1 MEYMTQSQIAALII
15 GIVFSVISVATTI
28 LTIKNADK
36 LNTFAKAISAS
47 IIAPF
52 IAFVGWLFLIFSFIE
67 GFRDDET
74 LTLIVAILLSIVIAG
89 MVIIVSKALYNKHQA
104 DYEDEKEGE
113 ESENESEQEDN
124 TQNAGTKEPLMI
136 TGPANVQENAQE
148 EVSVDA
154 KEVESEETAKEPQAE
169 ESAETESE
177 EIADAS
183 EVEQDKNIEQKS
195 EEQTEEQS
203 ETEEA
208 SEDETA
214 VESEVETDEIVA
226 VEVPQDKNA
235 IASVDESVE
244 ELNNEEPQEETQKK
258 KLTQEEQ
265 DDLEFEKFLE
275 SLGKNSSSEDN
286 DDNK

>member
-1 MEYMTQSQIAALII
+1 MEYMSQSQIAALII

-28 LTIKNADK
+28 LTIKNAEK

-154 KEVESEETAKEPQAE
+154 KEVESEELTKEPQV
-169 ESAETESE
+169 SDETENDDTSE
-177 EIADAS
+177 D
-183 EVEQDKNIEQKS
+183 EQE
-195 EEQTEEQS
+195 S
-203 ETEEA
+203 ETEKA
-208 SEDETA
+208 DG
-214 VESEVETDEIVA
+214 EVETDEVTTS
-226 VEVPQDKNA
+226 EVPQEKNA
-235 IASVDESVE
+235 IASVDDKDDTSVE
-244 ELNNEEPQEETQKK
+244 ELNNEEPQEDRQKK
-258 KLTQEEQ
+258 ELTQEEQ

-275 SLGKNSSSEDN
+275 SLGKKSSSEDN
-286 DDNK
+286 DDNE

>member
-52 IAFVGWLFLIFSFIE
+52 IAFVGWLFLIFSFID
-67 GFRDDET
+67 GFRNDET
-74 LTLIVAILLSIVIAG
+74 LTLIIAILLSIVIAG

-113 ESENESEQEDN
+113 EESENEGAKEDDA
-124 TQNAGTKEPLMI
+124 QNADAKEPLMI
-136 TGPANVQENAQE
+136 AGPASEQENTQE
-148 EVSVDA
+148 GTAAESDTQ
-154 KEVESEETAKEPQAE
+154 EVENEETAEEPQVE

-177 EIADAS
+177 STDAS
-183 EVEQDKNIEQKS
+183 EVEQDENIEQAS

-203 ETEEA
+203 EAEET

-214 VESEVETDEIVA
+214 EIA
-226 VEVPQDKNA
+226 AAEAPQDKNA
-235 IASVDESVE
+235 IASVKESVE

-258 KLTQEEQ
+258 ELTQEEQ

-275 SLGKNSSSEDN
+275 SLGKKSSSEDN

>member
-1 MEYMTQSQIAALII
+1 MEYMSQSQIAALII

-28 LTIKNADK
+28 LTIKNAEK

-154 KEVESEETAKEPQAE
+154 KEVESEELTKEPQV
-169 ESAETESE
+169 SDETENDDTSE
-177 EIADAS
+177 D
-183 EVEQDKNIEQKS
+183 EQE
-195 EEQTEEQS
+195 S
-203 ETEEA
+203 ETEKA
-208 SEDETA
+208 DG
-214 VESEVETDEIVA
+214 EVETDEVTTS
-226 VEVPQDKNA
+226 EVPQDKNA
-235 IASVDESVE
+235 IASVDDKDDTSVE
-244 ELNNEEPQEETQKK
+244 ELNNEEPQEDTQKK
-258 KLTQEEQ
+258 ELTQEEQ

-275 SLGKNSSSEDN
+275 SLGKKSSSEDN
-286 DDNK
+286 DDNE

>member
-177 EIADAS
+177 STDAS
-183 EVEQDKNIEQKS
+183 EVEQDENIEQAS
-195 EEQTEEQS
+195 EEQTEEQG

-226 VEVPQDKNA
+226 VEAPQDKNA
-235 IASVDESVE
+235 IASAEESVE

-258 KLTQEEQ
+258 ELTQEEQ

>member
-177 EIADAS
+177 STDAS
-183 EVEQDKNIEQKS
+183 EVEQDENIEQAS
-195 EEQTEEQS
+195 EEQTEEQG

-226 VEVPQDKNA
+226 VEAPQDKNA
-235 IASVDESVE
+235 IASAEESVE

>member
-1 MEYMTQSQIAALII
+1 MEYMSQSQIAALII

-28 LTIKNADK
+28 LTIKNAEK

-52 IAFVGWLFLIFSFIE
+52 IAFVGWLFLIFSFID
-67 GFRDDET
+67 GFRNDET

-89 MVIIVSKALYNKHQA
+89 MVIIVSKALYNKHQS
-104 DYEDEKEGE
+104 DYEDEKEDE

-154 KEVESEETAKEPQAE
+154 KEVESEELTKEPQVE
-169 ESAETESE
+169 ESDETES
-177 EIADAS
+177 DDTS
-183 EVEQDKNIEQKS
+183 EDEQE
-195 EEQTEEQS
+195 S
-203 ETEEA
+203 ETEKA
-208 SEDETA
+208 DG
-214 VESEVETDEIVA
+214 EVETDEVTTS
-226 VEVPQDKNA
+226 EVTQEKNA
-235 IASVDESVE
+235 IASVDEKDDTSVD
-244 ELNNEEPQEETQKK
+244 ELNNEEPQEDTQKK
-258 KLTQEEQ
+258 ELTQEEQ

-275 SLGKNSSSEDN
+275 SLGKKSSSEDN
-286 DDNK
+286 DDNE

>member
-1 MEYMTQSQIAALII
+1 MEYMSQSQIAALII

-28 LTIKNADK
+28 LTIKNAEK

-113 ESENESEQEDN
+113 ESENESAQEDN

-154 KEVESEETAKEPQAE
+154 KEVESEEIAEEPQVE
-169 ESAETESE
+169 ESDETES
-177 EIADAS
+177 DDTS
-183 EVEQDKNIEQKS
+183 EDEQE
-195 EEQTEEQS
+195 S
-203 ETEEA
+203 ETEKADGGRGTGVRSHREHPGSRGHQA
-208 SEDETA
+208 GQA
-214 VESEVETDEIVA
+214 HQR
-226 VEVPQDKNA
+226 PLYR
-235 IASVDESVE
+235 
-244 ELNNEEPQEETQKK
+244 ELLREYPPRGGGRHQMRVLQ
-258 KLTQEEQ
+258 LHA
-265 DDLEFEKFLE
+265 
-275 SLGKNSSSEDN
+275 GI
-286 DDNK
+286 

>member
-52 IAFVGWLFLIFSFIE
+52 IAFVGWLFLIFSFID
-67 GFRDDET
+67 GFRNDET
-74 LTLIVAILLSIVIAG
+74 LTLIIAILLSIVIAG

-113 ESENESEQEDN
+113 EESENESAQEDDA
-124 TQNAGTKEPLMI
+124 QNADAKEPLMI
-136 TGPANVQENAQE
+136 AGPASEQENTQE
-148 EVSVDA
+148 GTAVKSDTQ
-154 KEVESEETAKEPQAE
+154 EVENEEIAEEPQAE

-177 EIADAS
+177 STDAS
-183 EVEQDKNIEQKS
+183 EVEQDENIEQAS
-195 EEQTEEQS
+195 EEQTEEQG

-208 SEDETA
+208 
-214 VESEVETDEIVA
+214 SEVETDEIAA
-226 VEVPQDKNA
+226 VEAPQEKNA
-235 IASVDESVE
+235 IASVDEKDDTSVD
-244 ELNNEEPQEETQKK
+244 ELNNEEPQEDTQKK
-258 KLTQEEQ
+258 ELTQEEQ

-275 SLGKNSSSEDN
+275 SLGKKSSSEDN
-286 DDNK
+286 DDNE